1 MTTAMDDSR
10 RAYPARPL
18 VDECSAAV
26 LDEAVAS
33 LTILRSPMYVGD
45 AGAELHAL
53 ASLRG
58 QIEARLSDAVVAA
71 RDQLVPWSVIG
82 AQLGLNAGDAR
93 HIYGPCRVQHGTDI
107 CGRRS
112 VGGVPTK
119 SG

>member
-93 HIYGPCRVQHGTDI
+93 HIYRALQSPARD
-107 CGRRS
+107 
-112 VGGVPTK
+112 
-119 SG
+119 